1 MIKSILSIK
10 LSDKNKRRYSILE
23 EVGPCGGRVNSIFK
37 ILTELVSLECLSPWP
52 GTEAQIREIRF
63 SLFSGLDSVIV
74 FNKMRKKKKTT

>member
-1 MIKSILSIK
+1 M
-10 LSDKNKRRYSILE
+10 
-23 EVGPCGGRVNSIFK
+23 GPCGGRVNSIFK

-74 FNKMRKKKKTT
+74 FNKMRKKKKHIISGFNHLSLNKMSHRFVPEIL